1 MANKPLSKA
10 MWKSIANVKWEK
22 QKDIVYLFLTDE
34 KHTFVPRMVK
44 KYGKE
49 NFEAKN
55 DKLFLFNREIVTD
68 DKRRK
73 EILDQEENKY
83 GGTTKSH
90 ARIMRKYIN
99 VSRTM
104 LSEFYGGSERR
115 QLKAQYRS
123 SKKNN
128 TFIHS
133 STPGALQI
141 DLTFY
146 RGQKIAVFGAID
158 IFSRWAY
165 YERVPNKKA
174 SLVIKAIQRCI
185 KAFESV
191 SGKHRVY
198 KLSSDGG
205 SEFIHKTTAKW
216 LKESHIHYD
225 KKVGSRKLIETLNRT
240 LRHYIERVG
249 WDTIAELD
257 KLIKDFIETYN
268 DTKHSSTKKTPNDLV
283 SIEQKKDIKAESKQ
297 QVKKKQERIAQG
309 KGYALAKLSVGD
321 NVRLYDPRRT
331 EIKAEEK
338 AKLKGKI
345 KLSEDD
351 FVKQYTSSHRGQ
363 AAHWTKKVYK
373 ITKIIK
379 GTRAPRYKVE
389 GKKDVYLRSE
399 LQKVRA
405 VTKEDPRKKIIEK
418 RKAKAEKEKVVQ
430 PPVVRAKKFLRKE
443 IIVKFKD
450 EEKAMEEPA
459 TVLVVYKN
467 HLIVLFDTK
476 PDPMLTYVT
485 LDEVVRMSG
494 KTYKADEVK
503 GWIKDNKEGVE
514 RAKGEIDDDIQELK
528 DKADE
533 YKPP

>member
-1 MANKPLSKA
+1 
-10 MWKSIANVKWEK
+10 MWKSISNVKWEK
-22 QKDIVYLFLTDE
+22 QKNIVYLFLTDE
-34 KHTFVPRMVK
+34 KRTFVPRMIK

-49 NFEAKN
+49 NFEAKDN
-55 DKLFLFNREIVTD
+55 KLFLFNREIVTD

-73 EILDQEENKY
+73 KILDEEENKY

-90 ARIMRKYIN
+90 YRIMRKYIN
-99 VSRTM
+99 VSRSA

-115 QLKAQYRS
+115 QLKAQHRTA
-123 SKKNN
+123 KKNN

-146 RGQKIAVFGAID
+146 RGQNIAVFGAID
-158 IFSRWAY
+158 VFSRWAY

-185 KAFESV
+185 KAFEAA

-205 SEFIHKTTAKW
+205 SEFIHKSTAKW
-216 LKESHIHYD
+216 LKESHIFYD

-240 LRHYIERVG
+240 LRHYIERIG
-249 WDTIAELD
+249 WDTIKELD
-257 KLIKDFIETYN
+257 QLIKDFIETYN
-268 DTKHSSTKKTPNDLV
+268 DTKHSATKKTPNDLV
-283 SIEQKKDIKAESKQ
+283 SIEQKKEIKAESKQ
-297 QVKKKQERIAQG
+297 QLKEKQQRVGEG
-309 KGYALAKLSVGD
+309 KGYTLAKLSIGD
-321 NVRLYDPRRT
+321 NVRLYDPRRR
-331 EIKAEEK
+331 EIKSEQK

-363 AAHWTKKVYK
+363 TPHWTKTVYK

-379 GTRAPRYKVE
+379 GSRSPRYKVE
-389 GKKDVYLRSE
+389 GKKEVFLRSE

-405 VTKEDPRKKIIEK
+405 VTKQDPRKKIIEK
-418 RKAKAEKEKVVQ
+418 QKKKAEKEKAVQ
-430 PPVVRAKKFLRKE
+430 PPVVRAKKYLRKDV
-443 IIVKFKD
+443 IVKFAD
-450 EEKAMEEPA
+450 EDKETGPG
-459 TVLVVYKN
+459 TVLLVYKN
-467 HLIVLFDTK
+467 HLIIIFD
-476 PDPMLTYVT
+476 DPTMLTFAT

-494 KTYKADEVK
+494 KTHSQDKVK
-503 GWIKDNKEGVE
+503 GWIKENREGIEQAKE
-514 RAKGEIDDDIQELK
+514 EIEEEIQELK
-528 DKADE
+528 DKIDE
-533 YKPP
+533 YKP